1 MPAHDRLRTLV
12 VPAVAAAVIAVA
24 AEVSFAQV
32 GYTLASL
39 EWLAADAD
47 VVVRGSIVD
56 VSRDPPDGQ
65 WVWLTVT
72 LKVDETLKGEHAPRV
87 KFAVR
92 TLTAD
97 ERYQQWKDSGQ
108 QQMWFLAGTNDAM
121 KPYGGGGWS
130 MIRLGPAVPGEA
142 IFSRFPPPIMTMDL
156 SVLEEPDEI
165 LKAARAAVRDGRQR
179 KRARRHSI
187 WLPRAVAQRTGRSG
201 DVNRLIVPRWDD
213 AKPEDP

>member
-1 MPAHDRLRTLV
+1 MYAPGSRPRVLRKFDRKRNIMPAHDRLRTLV

-87 KFAVR
+87 KFAVH
-92 TLTAD
+92 TLTCD
-97 ERYQQWKDSGQ
+97 ERYQQ
-108 QQMWFLAGTNDAM
+108 
-121 KPYGGGGWS
+121 
-130 MIRLGPAVPGEA
+130 
-142 IFSRFPPPIMTMDL
+142 
-156 SVLEEPDEI
+156 
-165 LKAARAAVRDGRQR
+165 
-179 KRARRHSI
+179 
-187 WLPRAVAQRTGRSG
+187 
-201 DVNRLIVPRWDD
+201 
-213 AKPEDP
+213 